1 MCCVAMA
8 RVANLF
14 LFVFAIT
21 FLRGFPVDRCLVV
34 YFDSARTRQRGDD
47 CC

>member
-1 MCCVAMA
+1 MLRRHGSCQD
-8 RVANLF
+8 
-14 LFVFAIT
+14 FVLVFVIVIT

-34 YFDSARTRQRGDD
+34 FFDSARTRQHGDE